1 MKSGGIDKR
10 MINVNRYCAETKEE
24 REKRRRK
31 RERERRREE
40 AGEHTGMSEST
51 KDPETEEHQ
60 MFALPL
66 LNLPFTLSLFSYTCI
81 ALCSPFP
88 LSRFSPPS
96 LFLPNSCSKLFLSR
110 FERETPSTIPALLRR
125 NPRPSEKTRNPIL
138 IFQWGTFLPY
148 FSEGWGFFFCH

>member
-1 MKSGGIDKR
+1 MQKQK
-10 MINVNRYCAETKEE
+10 
-24 REKRRRK
+24 K
-31 RERERRREE
+31 RERKEEENANEKGGEERAE
-40 AGEHTGMSEST
+40 EHTGMSEST

-66 LNLPFTLSLFSYTCI
+66 LNLPFTLSLFSYMGI
-81 ALCSPFP
+81 ALGSPFP
-88 LSRFSPPS
+88 LFRFFPPS

-148 FSEGWGFFFCH
+148 FAEGWGFFFCH